1 MLSFR
6 VNVNDINIAFWNLG
20 NLFDISSSEPALVH
34 EFTPDRG
41 WTKEVLDKKVENL
54 AQVIKLMND
63 RQGPDLLGICEV
75 ENQQIAQK
83 LLEKVGRDDYQIA
96 QYNDGPDIRGID
108 TSLIYSTKIFRFIN
122 ANGYNVYLRYPTR
135 DIFHVHLEVIENA
148 AQLDVIVNHWP
159 ARVRGGQCE
168 TEPLRITAAECCGRV
183 VDNILKYQADE
194 LKFMQDNL
202 QSDESIAKLNERWNK
217 NVLVMGDFNDQP
229 FDKSII
235 NHLHATPNAQAMKEW
250 RYIFEFLNKDFY
262 ARERQNDKQN
272 YLQYVTYLYNCM
284 WGLIPDGTNYNER
297 SMNSMNMLDQFIIS
311 RGLYYGK
318 QGLVIDLNQVK
329 IFKEKTDGPY
339 GHPITINEP
348 DGRPMSFE
356 WARKDKHGKP
366 VEIRKGRE
374 PNTGYSDHFP
384 IEGVIK
390 VI

>member
-1 MLSFR
+1 MLFFR

-41 WTKEVLDKKVENL
+41 WTKEVLDKKLENL

-229 FDKSII
+229 FDKS
-235 NHLHATPNAQAMKEW
+235 
-250 RYIFEFLNKDFY
+250 
-262 ARERQNDKQN
+262 
-272 YLQYVTYLYNCM
+272 
-284 WGLIPDGTNYNER
+284 
-297 SMNSMNMLDQFIIS
+297 
-311 RGLYYGK
+311 
-318 QGLVIDLNQVK
+318 
-329 IFKEKTDGPY
+329 
-339 GHPITINEP
+339 
-348 DGRPMSFE
+348 
-356 WARKDKHGKP
+356 
-366 VEIRKGRE
+366 
-374 PNTGYSDHFP
+374 
-384 IEGVIK
+384 
-390 VI
+390 

>member
-1 MLSFR
+1 
-6 VNVNDINIAFWNLG
+6 VNDIKIAFWNLA
-20 NLFDISSSEPALVH
+20 NLFDIGSSETALAH

-54 AQVIKLMND
+54 AQVIRLIND
-63 RQGPDLLGICEV
+63 GHGPDLLGICEV
-75 ENQQIAQK
+75 ENQQITQK
-83 LLEKVGRDDYQIA
+83 LLGEVGRDDYRIA

-108 TSLIYSTKIFRFIN
+108 TSLIYSTKVFRFIS
-122 ANGYNVYLRYPTR
+122 ANSYNVYLRYPTR
-135 DIFHVHLEVIENA
+135 DIFHVRLQVIENGA
-148 AQLDVIVNHWP
+148 ELDVIVNHWP

-183 VDNILKYQADE
+183 VDNILKYSVVE
-194 LKFMQDNL
+194 LKSMQDNL

-229 FDKSII
+229 FDKSIM
-235 NHLHATPNAQAMKEW
+235 NHLHATPDIEAMQEW
-250 RYIFEFLNKDFY
+250 KYIFEFLNKDYY

-272 YLQYVTYLYNCM
+272 YLQHAAYLYNCM
-284 WGLIPDGTNYNER
+284 WSLIPDGTNYNDR

-318 QGLVIDLNQVK
+318 QKLIMDLNEVK
-329 IFKEKTDGPY
+329 IFKENVDSHY
-339 GHPITINEP
+339 GYPITIREP

-356 WARKDKHGKP
+356 WTRKDKNIRP
-366 VEIRKGRE
+366 IEIRKGRE

-384 IEGVIK
+384 IQGIIK
-390 VI
+390 IL